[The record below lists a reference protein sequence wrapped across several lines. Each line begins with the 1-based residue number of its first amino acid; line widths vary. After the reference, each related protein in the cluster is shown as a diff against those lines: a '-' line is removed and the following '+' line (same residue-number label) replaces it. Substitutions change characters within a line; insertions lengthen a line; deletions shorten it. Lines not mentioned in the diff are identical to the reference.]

1 MYVFLLI
8 FWAGIFLLTFS
19 DRYDLKARA
28 EAFAG
33 SLKEKSR
40 KGFLVRY
47 AGRIKTSAASRKM
60 MTEISDCLSF
70 VKNIIMTGRS
80 SGISSQM
87 LLEDLSDISE
97 LLSPV
102 FLDMA
107 RFMSMNEKNL
117 AVQRMKSAAGGGI
130 AEDVG
135 RFLVGWEEL
144 PPEDLLDTVNMYI
157 DTIREDQKT
166 KKRRR
171 DELVSDMIYI
181 PVVLNCMAVLLN
193 FIFVAF
199 FIEQREAFS
208 VLF

>member
-1 MYVFLLI
+1 MTV
-8 FWAGIFLLTFS
+8 S

-33 SLKEKSR
+33 RFKEKSR
-40 KGFLVRY
+40 ESFPGRY
-47 AGRIKTSAASRKM
+47 AEEIRIRAASGKVM
-60 MTEISDCLSF
+60 SELSDCLSF
-70 VKNIIMTGRS
+70 VKNIIMTGRAGS
-80 SGISSQM
+80 ISSQM
-87 LLEDLSDISE
+87 LLEDLSDMSE

-107 RFMSMNEKNL
+107 RYMSTNEKTL
-117 AVQRMKSAAGGGI
+117 AAERLKSAAGSGLAGDI
-130 AEDVG
+130 G
-135 RFLVGWEEL
+135 RFLAGWEEL
-144 PPEDLLDTVNMYI
+144 PPEDLLDTVSMYI
-157 DTIREDQKT
+157 DSIREDLKT

-171 DELVSDMIYI
+171 DELVSDLIYI
-181 PVVLNCMAVLLN
+181 PVVLNCMVLLLN